1 MDSIEHGY
9 GIDDEALFSRMAQ
22 RGVTWVPTLAAYHTL
37 KNSEVWTHACET
49 FQRALNTDVKIACGG
64 DTGVF
69 RHGDNALEM
78 QLMVRLGADWRKVLR
93 WATLGGWEC
102 VRSKEW
108 EGPRGEERLRRIGEM
123 REGRD
128 VVGDNEV
135 PFGVVRRGFA
145 ADIIATTGD
154 LENDFQNAVSS
165 RSISFVMK
173 MGTVHKKD
181 GMRVM

>member
-37 KNSEVWTHACET
+37 KNSEVWTHAGET
-49 FQRALNTDVKIACGG
+49 FQRELNTDVKIACGG

-78 QLMVRLGADWRKVLR
+78 QLMVRLGGDWRKVLR
-93 WATLGGWEC
+93 WARLGGWGC

-108 EGPRGEERLRRIGEM
+108 EGPRGEERLRRVGEM

-128 VVGDNEV
+128 EV
-135 PFGVVRRGFA
+135 ARR
-145 ADIIATTGD
+145 D
-154 LENDFQNAVSS
+154 LLSL
-165 RSISFVMK
+165 
-173 MGTVHKKD
+173 GT
-181 GMRVM
+181 